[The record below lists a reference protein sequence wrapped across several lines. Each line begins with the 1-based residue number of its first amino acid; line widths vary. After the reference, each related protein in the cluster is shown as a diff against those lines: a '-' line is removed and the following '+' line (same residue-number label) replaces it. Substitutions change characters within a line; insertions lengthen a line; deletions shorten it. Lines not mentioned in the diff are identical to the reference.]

1 MKGFNEPNPF
11 INPVYQRQGD
21 IDPYA
26 HFKKLPKWI
35 KDEFGIE
42 SEDTLKH
49 EDEDYM
55 YRVLVEVLKYPDKSQ
70 AELHKMAN
78 IMGRGDLKS

>member
-1 MKGFNEPNPF
+1 M
-11 INPVYQRQGD
+11 YHRQGE

-35 KDEFGIE
+35 KDDFGIKV
-42 SEDTLKH
+42 EDKLKH
-49 EDEDYM
+49 EDEDYI
-55 YRVLVEVLKYPDKSQ
+55 YRVLVEVLEYPEKKL

-78 IMGRGDLKS
+78 IMGRGDLKSEKKNSK